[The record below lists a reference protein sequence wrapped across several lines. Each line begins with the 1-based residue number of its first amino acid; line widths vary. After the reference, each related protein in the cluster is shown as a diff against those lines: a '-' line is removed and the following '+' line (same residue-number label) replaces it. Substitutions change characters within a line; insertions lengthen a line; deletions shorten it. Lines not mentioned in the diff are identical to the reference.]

1 MCASFSEVMNG
12 KLLMTEGRNGVIPI
26 APPAT
31 LWYGIM
37 GIKMCIIYEKVDKW
51 KVFLYL
57 GDEEVP

>member
-1 MCASFSEVMNG
+1 MCATFSEVMNV
-12 KLLMTEGRNGVIPI
+12 KLLMMEGRNGVIPI
-26 APPAT
+26 APLPF
-31 LWYGIM
+31 YGG

>member
-1 MCASFSEVMNG
+1 MNG

-26 APPAT
+26 APLP
-31 LWYGIM
+31 LYGG

-57 GDEEVP
+57 GDEETI